1 MDAVD
6 GADEGLLR
14 RVYEIDDPLE
24 VRDYYDCWAISYDAE
39 LTENGYAAPTRV
51 AGALAGLSTDL
62 RAPVLDYG
70 CGTGLSGEALLA
82 AGFSVLDG
90 ADPSGE
96 MLRAAE
102 AKDIYRSLVHLD
114 LDATGPPFSSG
125 RYAVVTAIGLIG
137 PGAAPVELFD
147 QLLDLVTPGGLFGVS
162 FNDHA
167 LTDPAY
173 PAKVSQHSATRTATV
188 VFEEH
193 GPHLPG
199 LGVESTVYVLRRSAC

>member
-1 MDAVD
+1 MSSLPALAVARRANRVVD
-6 GADEGLLR
+6 GG
-14 RVYEIDDPLE
+14 
-24 VRDYYDCWAISYDAE
+24 
-39 LTENGYAAPTRV
+39 
-51 AGALAGLSTDL
+51 
-62 RAPVLDYG
+62 
-70 CGTGLSGEALLA
+70 
-82 AGFSVLDG
+82 
-90 ADPSGE
+90 DPSAE

-114 LDATGPPFSSG
+114 LAAAGPPFSSG
-125 RYAVVTAIGLIG
+125 QYAVVAAIGLIG
-137 PGAAPVELFD
+137 PGAAPLELFD
-147 QLLDLVTPGGLFGVS
+147 QLLDLVAPGGLFGVS

-173 PAKVSQHSATRTATV
+173 AAKVRQHAATGTANV